1 MEDWGALGR
10 GLAVV
15 KAEFEDSCSRCSL
28 SARERQELAKGGALE
43 TNCPRCEPCASP
55 RPLTLPAC
63 SPRSR
68 WLPPALQGRAPSS
81 TAAIS
86 VRGSSPSTY
95 SAQSWVYHSRTEFE
109 NLFDWILRLM
119 QHDNGGFYLVVGPWS
134 RYQKN
139 YTRPCFPKP
148 CNGTTRVTSPNNA
161 IWNQIEVGGRSI
173 QQSISVWWRG
183 TDDAPPLFL
192 VDSFWNATAVVP
204 STASVRIND
213 DGADDAS
220 KIGAGRAPIVPW
232 YDSHFFT
239 NPSCRG
245 YPWY

>member
-1 MEDWGALGR
+1 MCQ
-10 GLAVV
+10 
-15 KAEFEDSCSRCSL
+15 FSICMSHRCVNQHARKVR
-28 SARERQELAKGGALE
+28 SARNSCESLPLPDHMK
-43 TNCPRCEPCASP
+43 CPVLMSHRSK
-55 RPLTLPAC
+55 PAE
-63 SPRSR
+63 SR
-68 WLPPALQGRAPSS
+68 RAVGRAPSS

-95 SAQSWVYHSRTEFE
+95 SAQSWVYHSRSEFE